1 MGIKEPDVLMFLE
14 RIYTCQTL
22 AKIEWNLICNWFGKS
37 HRSIPTKWLH
47 PSNYPISTYSLW
59 YLDTFE
65 PSKFYLLFIYIYICI
80 NHVYNILY
88 RCFKI
93 MNFDIF
99 QDFPRFSKIFP
110 IISQPPWPFALRPTF
125 LVTLTLARRCGSTGG
140 RTLRS
145 RSGTSGKPCRSGLGK
160 EVDLDP
166 PS

>member
-1 MGIKEPDVLMFLE
+1 MEHMGIKEPDVLMFLE

-65 PSKFYLLFIYIYICI
+65 PSKFYLLFIYIYIYI

-99 QDFPRFSKIFP
+99 QDFPRFSKDVT
-110 IISQPPWPFALRPTF
+110 IISQPP
-125 LVTLTLARRCGSTGG
+125 
-140 RTLRS
+140 
-145 RSGTSGKPCRSGLGK
+145 
-160 EVDLDP
+160 
-166 PS
+166 